1 MLAQVTYMGR
11 YTDNNVSNNIADYV
25 LYYANMDNPNQ
36 EPGANDWQIAK
47 EGILAAT
54 SAASDIVL
62 DTAVEATHF
71 KLVGKTV
78 YNNQAGTS
86 TAGEDALVCAREIK
100 VYELKDIDIN
110 LTAPTSAGGTNAD
123 ATTSEPGT
131 VIKLSLIHI

>member
-1 MLAQVTYMGR
+1 M
-11 YTDNNVSNNIADYV
+11 
-25 LYYANMDNPNQ
+25 
-36 EPGANDWQIAK
+36 
-47 EGILAAT
+47 
-54 SAASDIVL
+54 L

-86 TAGEDALVCAREIK
+86 KAGEDALVCAREIK

-131 VIKLSLIHI
+131 VIKSVQDISANPATMSDAVVTDKMNLIYLTL